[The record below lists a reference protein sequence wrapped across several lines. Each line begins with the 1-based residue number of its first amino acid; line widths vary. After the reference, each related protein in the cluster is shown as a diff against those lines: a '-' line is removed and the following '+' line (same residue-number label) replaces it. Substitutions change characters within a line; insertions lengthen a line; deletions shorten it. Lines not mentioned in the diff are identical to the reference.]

1 MHLYIDKCIPWRE
14 SERNAWAVFTT
25 LPQEQTQPIFRG
37 FISISGWRV
46 VLCKELVCHS
56 WRESPCITYTAHNN
70 IFNAALVFLFASV
83 CWENAVIHNE
93 RILDVSLS
101 ESNTSHHVTKKTLD
115 WHWWHIILCLKILFL
130 SFFSTLQSDRMVSV
144 LTVVTYMKKKT
155 VFKKKMMKWTRL

>member
-46 VLCKELVCHS
+46 VLCTELVCHS

-70 IFNAALVFLFASV
+70 ILMQPWCSCLPQCVGKMQWYTMNGFWMSVYQSQTHLTMLQRKLWLTLMTHHFMFEDFVSFFLFNPPKWQNGQCFDS
-83 CWENAVIHNE
+83 
-93 RILDVSLS
+93 
-101 ESNTSHHVTKKTLD
+101 SHLHEEED
-115 WHWWHIILCLKILFL
+115 
-130 SFFSTLQSDRMVSV
+130 SF
-144 LTVVTYMKKKT
+144 
-155 VFKKKMMKWTRL
+155 